1 VLLLQ
6 LPNLTQIQK
15 LSSLQT
21 WHDTSTILFV
31 YKMKFEIK
39 ESYVTVR
46 FRFRIPCYM
55 SGATLYAFHRQPSP
69 DFALHMQQRQA
80 SQIRVTPDQ

>member
-1 VLLLQ
+1 MLLLQ

-39 ESYVTVR
+39 ESYITVR
-46 FRFRIPCYM
+46 FHFLVPCCM
-55 SGATLYAFHRQPSP
+55 TGATLSAVRRKSSQ
-69 DFALHMQQRQA
+69 DVALHMQPRQA
-80 SQIRVTPDQ
+80 LQIYVTPDP

>member
-1 VLLLQ
+1 MLLLQ

-46 FRFRIPCYM
+46 YHFLVPCCI
-55 SGATLYAFHRQPSP
+55 SGATLYAVRRKPSQ
-69 DFALHMQQRQA
+69 DFALHMQQRQD
-80 SQIRVTPDQ
+80 SQICVTLDP

>member
-1 VLLLQ
+1 MLLLQ

-39 ESYVTVR
+39 DSYVTVR
-46 FRFRIPCYM
+46 FHFLVRCCM
-55 SGATLYAFHRQPSP
+55 SGATLYAVHRKPSQ
-69 DFALHMQQRQA
+69 DVTLHMQQRQA
-80 SQIRVTPDQ
+80 SQICVTPDP